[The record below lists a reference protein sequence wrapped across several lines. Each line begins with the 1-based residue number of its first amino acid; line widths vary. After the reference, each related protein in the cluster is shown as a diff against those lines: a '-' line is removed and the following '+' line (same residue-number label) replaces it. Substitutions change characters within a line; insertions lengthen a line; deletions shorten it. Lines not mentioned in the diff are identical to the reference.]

1 MTTTNKNITDNP
13 TAMQFWFILHASASS
28 ASVVDGQRE
37 ENKTY
42 IEELAK
48 DIDAMMVLDA
58 RYDVSL
64 KHKIAEL
71 KARFDLY
78 EKQNENLFEELLDL
92 ERVAI
97 NAYEKLIEQG
107 FSDLALKTITE
118 LLGFD
123 KNSTNGFA
131 EFSKWYAQREYAIV
145 DTFTPQDVDM
155 HFASRRHNEYLASI

>member
-1 MTTTNKNITDNP
+1 MTTTNKNITDNH

-28 ASVVDGQRE
+28 ACVVDGQRE

-48 DIDAMMVLDA
+48 DIDAMMLLDA
-58 RYDVSL
+58 RYDINL

-78 EKQNENLFEELLDL
+78 EKQNDNLFEELLDL
-92 ERVAI
+92 EKIAI
-97 NAYEKLIEQG
+97 NAYSKLAETH
-107 FSDLALKTITE
+107 SDLALKTITE

-123 KNSTNGFA
+123 TNNTNDFA
-131 EFSKWYAQREYAIV
+131 KFRQWYAQRDYAIV
-145 DTFTPQDVDM
+145 ETFTPQDVDM

>member
-71 KARFDLY
+71 KTKFELY
-78 EKQNENLFEELLDL
+78 EKQNDNLFEELLDL
-92 ERVAI
+92 EKIAI
-97 NAYEKLIEQG
+97 NAYTQLVQLG
-107 FSDLALKTITE
+107 FTDLALNTITE
-118 LLGFD
+118 LLGFAD
-123 KNSTNGFA
+123 DYTEFNG
-131 EFSKWYAQREYAIV
+131 WYSHREYAIV